1 MASLL
6 QQFVRVVT
14 ACILVT
20 IFAVP
25 QSLLAQAHLVSPS
38 DLQQQMLAASQSRL
52 NNMQVLQQFLSSPTA
67 EKAMRSLHANAHQ
80 VTSAISSLSDQE
92 LAQMAARAGKA
103 QADFAAGNITDH
115 DLLIILVAVL
125 ALILIIVAVRH

>member
-6 QQFVRVVT
+6 RQFLRVVS
-14 ACILVT
+14 ACVLVT

-25 QSLLAQAHLVSPS
+25 PSLRAQAHIVSS
-38 DLQQQMLAASQSRL
+38 TDLQQRLLAASQVRQKNL
-52 NNMQVLQQFLSSPTA
+52 ATVQQFLSTPTA
-67 EKAMRSLHANAHQ
+67 EKAFSSLQADASR
-80 VTSAISSLSDQE
+80 VSAAVASLSDEE
-92 LAQMAARAGKA
+92 LTQLAARADKA

>member
-6 QQFVRVVT
+6 RQFLRVIT
-14 ACILVT
+14 ACILVW
-20 IFAVP
+20 IFAIP
-25 QSLLAQAHLVSPS
+25 QSLLAQTHLVTPS
-38 DLQQQMLAASQSRL
+38 DLQRELSAASQSRS
-52 NNMQVLQQFLSSPTA
+52 NNLETLRQFLSSPAA
-67 EKAMRSLHANAHQ
+67 EKAMRSLHADARQ
-80 VTSAISSLSDQE
+80 VTKAISSLSDQE
-92 LAQMAARAGKA
+92 LAQLAARANKA

>member
-6 QQFVRVVT
+6 RQFVRVIT
-14 ACILVT
+14 ASILVA

-38 DLQQQMLAASQSRL
+38 DLQQQVLAASRSRL
-52 NNMQVLQQFLSSPTA
+52 NHLQALQRFFSSPTA
-67 EKAMRSLHANAHQ
+67 EKAIRSLHANARQ
-80 VTSAISSLSDQE
+80 VTSAITSLSDQE
-92 LAQMAARAGKA
+92 LAQMAARADKA
-103 QADFAAGNITDH
+103 QSDFAAGNITDH

-125 ALILIIVAVRH
+125 ALILIIVAVRR

>member
-6 QQFVRVVT
+6 RQFLRVVS
-14 ACILVT
+14 ACVLVT

-25 QSLLAQAHLVSPS
+25 PSLRAQAHIVSS
-38 DLQQQMLAASQSRL
+38 TDLQQHLLAASQVRQKNL
-52 NNMQVLQQFLSSPTA
+52 ATVQQFLSTPTA
-67 EKAMRSLHANAHQ
+67 EKAFSSLHTDASR
-80 VTSAISSLSDQE
+80 VSAAVASLSDEE
-92 LAQMAARAGKA
+92 LTQLAARADKA

>member
-1 MASLL
+1 MIALLKQSL
-6 QQFVRVVT
+6 RIVT

-25 QSLLAQAHLVSPS
+25 QSLLAQAHVVSPAE
-38 DLQQQMLAASQSRL
+38 LQQQLFASGRARQHNLES
-52 NNMQVLQQFLSSPTA
+52 LQRFLSSSAA
-67 EKAMRSLHANAHQ
+67 EKALSGLHVDSGKVANAL
-80 VTSAISSLSDQE
+80 SALSDE
-92 LAQMAARAGKA
+92 EVARLAVRSEKA

-115 DLLIILVAVL
+115 DLLIILVAIL

>member
-6 QQFVRVVT
+6 RQSVRVIT

-20 IFAVP
+20 IFAIP

-38 DLQQQMLAASQSRL
+38 DLQRQLLAASQSRQ
-52 NNMQVLQQFLSSPTA
+52 NNLEIVQRFLSSATA
-67 EKAMRSLHANAHQ
+67 ERAMRSLHADARQ
-80 VTSAISSLSDQE
+80 VTGAMSFLSDQE
-92 LAQMAARAGKA
+92 LAQMAARANKA

-115 DLLIILVAVL
+115 DLLIILIAVL
-125 ALILIIVAVRH
+125 VLILIIVAVRR